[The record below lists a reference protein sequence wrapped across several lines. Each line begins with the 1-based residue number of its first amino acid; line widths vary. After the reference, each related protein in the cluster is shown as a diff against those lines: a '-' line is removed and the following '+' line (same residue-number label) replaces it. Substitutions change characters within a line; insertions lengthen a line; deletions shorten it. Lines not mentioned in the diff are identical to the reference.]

1 MTEQEAKD
9 KNTQEYVDQYVRARN
24 KLEQNYGVE
33 MDESEWEIFWRA
45 FSDSNVVSKFGSDTI
60 VFIGEEVRNDPDL
73 TMRQAARIA
82 AKTIDELGPFKDQDF
97 VRLDFNDMVDAYKE
111 LRYAKDGPKLS
122 DDEAMDQIVDIVKA
136 KKAKREEEEQI
147 LNND

>member
-9 KNTQEYVDQYVRARN
+9 KNTQEYIDQYERARN
-24 KLEQNYGVE
+24 KLETNYGVE

-45 FSDSNVVSKFGSDTI
+45 FSDADVVSKFGSDTI

-82 AKTIDELGPFKDQDF
+82 SKTINELGPFKDQDS
-97 VRLDFNDMVDAYKE
+97 VRIDFNDMVEAYKN
-111 LRYAKDGPKLS
+111 LRYGKDGPKLS
-122 DDEAMDQIVDIVKA
+122 DTEAMDQIVDIVKA
-136 KKAKREEEEQI
+136 KKEKEEPI
-147 LNND
+147 PNND